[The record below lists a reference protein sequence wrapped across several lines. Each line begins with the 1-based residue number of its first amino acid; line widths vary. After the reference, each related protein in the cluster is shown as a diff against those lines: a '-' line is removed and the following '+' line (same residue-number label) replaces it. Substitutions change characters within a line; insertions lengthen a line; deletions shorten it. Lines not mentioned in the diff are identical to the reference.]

1 LEAKHLVALAD
12 LREELDQ
19 LDAELL
25 RLLAERSRIIQ
36 RVIATKRAAAL
47 PPVDLE
53 RERTMLERANVIS
66 GSLGLDARVAGAVLR
81 SVIDSFSMVQSE
93 QLGKQ

>member
-1 LEAKHLVALAD
+1 
-12 LREELDQ
+12 
-19 LDAELL
+19 
-25 RLLAERSRIIQ
+25 
-36 RVIATKRAAAL
+36 
-47 PPVDLE
+47 
-53 RERTMLERANVIS
+53 MLERANVIS